1 MKKTQ
6 IRNSLLLLLTA
17 TIWGTAFVA
26 QSVGMEY
33 VEAFTF
39 TFARSIVGGIV
50 LIPCIWFLR
59 WLKKREKK
67 ASTAVV
73 QGAGDMDSSVAALSS
88 GMTSSDMADSKR
100 PFVTKVEWIGGIC
113 CGLALCAASNFQ
125 QIGIAYTTVGKAGFI
140 TALYVV
146 IVPIMGLFFKKRVSF
161 IVWICVVLSVMGL
174 YLLCMTEGSL
184 TLAYGDLLVLICAV
198 LFSVH
203 IMVID
208 HFSPQGDGV
217 VMSCIQFFVCGIVS
231 GIIMLFVETPSLE
244 NIMAAAMPILYAGV
258 LSSGVAYTLQIVGQ
272 KDMNPTVASLILCLE
287 SVVSALAGWLIL
299 HEALTARELLGC
311 VLMFVAIVLAQV
323 PMPERKK

>member
-1 MKKTQ
+1 MKKIQ

-26 QSVGMEY
+26 QSVGMDY
-33 VEAFTF
+33 VEPYTF
-39 TFARSIVGGIV
+39 TFARSIVGGVV

-59 WLKKREKK
+59 WLKTGK
-67 ASTAVV
+67 
-73 QGAGDMDSSVAALSS
+73 
-88 GMTSSDMADSKR
+88 SKTMENR
-100 PFVTKVEWIGGIC
+100 SECVTKVEWIGGIC

-125 QIGIAYTTVGKAGFI
+125 QIGIVHTTVGKAGFI

-146 IVPIMGLFFKKRVSF
+146 IVPILGLFFKKRVSF
-161 IVWICVVLSVMGL
+161 VVWICVVLSVVGL

-184 TLAYGDLLVLICAV
+184 TLAYGDLLVLICAI

-208 HFSPQGDGV
+208 YFSPKGDGV

-231 GIIMLFVETPSLE
+231 GIIMLFVETPSMG
-244 NIMAAAMPILYAGV
+244 NILAAAMPILYAGV

-299 HEALTARELLGC
+299 NEALSFRELLGC

-323 PMPERKK
+323 PMPEKKSRK

>member
-1 MKKTQ
+1 MKRTQ

-59 WLKKREKK
+59 WLKGREKK
-67 ASTAVV
+67 
-73 QGAGDMDSSVAALSS
+73 
-88 GMTSSDMADSKR
+88 TSCHVTCAKR
-100 PFVTKVEWIGGIC
+100 PHITKIEWIGGIC

-161 IVWICVVLSVMGL
+161 VVWICVVLSVIGL

-272 KDMNPTVASLILCLE
+272 KDMNPTVASLVLCLE

-311 VLMFVAIVLAQV
+311 VLMFAAIVLAQV

>member
-26 QSVGMEY
+26 QSVGMDY
-33 VEAFTF
+33 VEPFTF
-39 TFARSIVGGIV
+39 TFARSIIGGIV
-50 LIPCIWFLR
+50 LIPCIWFLK
-59 WLKKREKK
+59 WLKGRENK
-67 ASTAVV
+67 A
-73 QGAGDMDSSVAALSS
+73 GAPCDVAQSCSISGDETGA
-88 GMTSSDMADSKR
+88 KR
-100 PFVTKVEWIGGIC
+100 PLVTKVEWIGGIC

-125 QIGIAYTTVGKAGFI
+125 QIGISYTTVGKAGFI

-161 IVWICVVLSVMGL
+161 VVWICVVLSVIGL

-184 TLAYGDLLVLICAV
+184 TLAYGDLLVLICAI
-198 LFSVH
+198 LFSIH

-208 HFSPQGDGV
+208 YFSPKGDGV

-231 GIIMLFVETPSLE
+231 GVIMLFAETPSIE

-323 PMPERKK
+323 PMPVKMK

>member
-1 MKKTQ
+1 MKKKQ

-50 LIPCIWFLR
+50 LIPCIWFLG
-59 WLKKREKK
+59 WLKGREKK
-67 ASTAVV
+67 ASVTSC
-73 QGAGDMDSSVAALSS
+73 DVAR
-88 GMTSSDMADSKR
+88 DKR
-100 PFVTKVEWIGGIC
+100 PLVTKVEWIGGIC

-125 QIGIAYTTVGKAGFI
+125 QIGMAYTTVGKAGFI

-146 IVPIMGLFFKKRVSF
+146 IVPILGLFFKKRASF
-161 IVWICVVLSVMGL
+161 IVWICVVLSVIGL

-217 VMSCIQFFVCGIVS
+217 IMSCIQFFVCGIVS
-231 GIIMLFVETPSLE
+231 GIIMLFVETPTIE

-287 SVVSALAGWLIL
+287 SVVSALAGWAIL
-299 HEALTARELLGC
+299 HEALTTRELFGC

-323 PMPERKK
+323 PVPRKE